1 MIIAN
6 IIITINRTL
15 ELINTIFQQRFLCVL
30 VFLAVGGVLKV
41 HTAPVNNA
49 LNLQE
54 GGNQVDLIKFLDN
67 GIENSTFITYRAK
80 QFNIETFETPLVDV
94 VDTLTDAVDANCA
107 MIPLWKQVCLDV
119 EHAR

>member
-1 MIIAN
+1 M
-6 IIITINRTL
+6 
-15 ELINTIFQQRFLCVL
+15 
-30 VFLAVGGVLKV
+30 
-41 HTAPVNNA
+41 
-49 LNLQE
+49 
-54 GGNQVDLIKFLDN
+54 DLIKFLDN